1 MFDAC
6 HAAVANCDIF
16 IGAAAVADYRPASI
30 SSEKIKKDQQDSLNL
45 QLVKNSDILAS
56 IAKLPNRPRFVMGFA
71 AETQQLV
78 EYAQEKL
85 YKKNLDMIA
94 ANNVSSPEIGFNS
107 DDNQI
112 TLITATQVQELPRAS
127 KMALAQMIIARIA
140 EEIH

>member
-1 MFDAC
+1 
-6 HAAVANCDIF
+6 
-16 IGAAAVADYRPASI
+16 
-30 SSEKIKKDQQDSLNL
+30 
-45 QLVKNSDILAS
+45 
-56 IAKLPNRPRFVMGFA
+56 MGFA

-78 EYAQEKL
+78 EFAQEKL
-85 YKKNLDMIA
+85 YKKNVDMIA